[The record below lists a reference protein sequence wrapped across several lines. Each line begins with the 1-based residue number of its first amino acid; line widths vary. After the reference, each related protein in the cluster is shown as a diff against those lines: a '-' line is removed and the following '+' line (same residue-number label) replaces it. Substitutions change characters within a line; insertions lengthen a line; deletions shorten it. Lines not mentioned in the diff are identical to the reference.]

1 MFITRLFNTW
11 RVMSAVA
18 LSSLCIVI
26 FAVHFYS
33 TAYAEKASLKPELI
47 KLSKDNQWLALPLS
61 GMDKSTKATILSEF
75 SDPTDQINS
84 IRDALENG
92 YAPLLKDT
100 SQSASFHLNEEK
112 YKYSDWE
119 SRTIG
124 FPNWTTRLEGA
135 LLLQQ
140 ARELK
145 YQIIIMTLLNDEK
158 LKAEISKKEKRL
170 AQTLNDLSEYTQPGK
185 WVD

>member
-1 MFITRLFNTW
+1 MFTKRLSNTLRVISTRI
-11 RVMSAVA
+11 
-18 LSSLCIVI
+18 LSSLCMALFIGQ
-26 FAVHFYS
+26 FCT
-33 TAYAEKASLKPELI
+33 TAYAGKVYPEHELI
-47 KLSKDNQWLALPLS
+47 TLAKNNNWQQLPLS
-61 GMDKSTKATILSEF
+61 DMDESTIDTILSEL
-75 SDPTDQINS
+75 SAPAAQISS
-84 IRDALENG
+84 IRDALEKG

-100 SQSASFHLNEEK
+100 SQSASFHLHEKK

-135 LLLQQ
+135 ILLQQ

-145 YQIIIMTLLNDEK
+145 YQIIIMTLLDDEK
-158 LKAEISKKEKRL
+158 LKPEISKKEARL
-170 AQTLNDLSEYTQPGK
+170 AKTLSELSEYTQPGK

>member
-11 RVMSAVA
+11 SVMSAVA

-26 FAVHFYS
+26 SAVYSNS
-33 TAYAEKASLKPELI
+33 TAYAEKARLKPELVN
-47 KLSKDNQWLALPLS
+47 LSKDNQWQTLPLS
-61 GMDKSTKATILSEF
+61 GMDKRTRDTILSELTA
-75 SDPTDQINS
+75 PADQINN
-84 IRDALENG
+84 IRDALEKG

-100 SQSASFHLNEEK
+100 SQSASFHLNEKK

-135 LLLQQ
+135 FLLQQ

-170 AQTLNDLSEYTQPGK
+170 AETLNDLSEYTQPGK